1 MKGGADALKGGV
13 LGPPGG
19 GGPLAGGVAM
29 PPGGGGAL
37 KGGALAKMSE
47 TIWAANIGSEAIWG
61 AILAPGLANIR
72 QPVPSASMG
81 TVGEAAGLLAGPR
94 SSTGPGDTAGNAEAF
109 GGGALAGPKS
119 WTGPRDTAGNAETF
133 GGGGGN
139 TPGNLGSPGG
149 GAGNA
154 PGNAPGLGE

>member
-1 MKGGADALKGGV
+1 
-13 LGPPGG
+13 
-19 GGPLAGGVAM
+19 M

-37 KGGALAKMSE
+37 KGGTIPE
-47 TIWAANIGSEAIWG
+47 IIWAASIGSEAIRG

-119 WTGPRDTAGNAETF
+119 PTGPGDTEGNAEAF

>member
-1 MKGGADALKGGV
+1 M
-13 LGPPGG
+13 
-19 GGPLAGGVAM
+19 
-29 PPGGGGAL
+29 
-37 KGGALAKMSE
+37 KGGALAKISE
-47 TIWAANIGSEAIWG
+47 IIWAASIGSEATWP

-139 TPGNLGSPGG
+139 AEAFGGGPGNT
-149 GAGNA
+149 